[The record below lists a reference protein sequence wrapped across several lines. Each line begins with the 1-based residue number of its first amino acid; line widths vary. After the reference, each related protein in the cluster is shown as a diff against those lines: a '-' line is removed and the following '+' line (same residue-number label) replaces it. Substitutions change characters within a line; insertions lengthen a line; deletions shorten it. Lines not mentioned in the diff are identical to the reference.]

1 MSSSFATPWTVAGQA
16 PPSMGFHRQEYWSG
30 LSFPSP
36 GNLPN
41 SGIEPMSPA
50 LESRLFT
57 TVLLG
62 KHMVNYTYINNQ
74 AKFIKP
80 DAFYKQTSFN
90 LATFGRHEGDF
101 REKKSMFQ

>member
-1 MSSSFATPWTVAGQA
+1 MSSSFATPRTVAGQA